1 MRTRRTFH
9 PDRVGR
15 TPARQTPAGR
25 NAAMLS
31 VVADDA
37 AQAELRLDLDEL
49 FREGARRM
57 LVVALEAEVDA
68 YLAAYAALVDEQGHR
83 LVRRN
88 GHAPA
93 RTIAAGVGRV
103 EVVRPRV
110 DDRRVDPATGQR
122 QQFQSMILPRWCRRS
137 PKVAAVLPLLYLH
150 GLSSSDFVPALTE
163 LLGSAAGLSA
173 SVITRLATQWQ
184 AEREAF
190 QRRDLSEVDYVY
202 CWADGIHFSIR
213 LGEQG
218 RLCCLVIV
226 GVRADGRKELVA
238 VADGTR
244 ESTDDWAELL
254 RDLRRR
260 GMGAPVV
267 MVGDGALG
275 LWRALRE
282 VFPATREQRCW
293 VHKVRNVLGALPKSV
308 HAGAR
313 KALNE
318 IILAEDLE
326 HARAAIEAF
335 ARDYGVK
342 WPKAVAKV
350 TGDAET
356 LLTFFDYPAEHW
368 VHLRTTNPIESSF
381 SPVRARTRLTKGPG
395 TRDTGLAMV
404 FKLLQAAQGRWRA
417 VNGPHLVALV
427 RAGAR
432 FQGGKLIGRPKEPP
446 DKEANENVNE
456 VAA

>member
-1 MRTRRTFH
+1 
-9 PDRVGR
+9 
-15 TPARQTPAGR
+15 
-25 NAAMLS
+25 MLS

-57 LVVALEAEVDA
+57 LAVALEAEVDA
-68 YLAAYAALVDEQGHR
+68 YIAAYAEQVDERGHR

-93 RTIAAGVGRV
+93 RTIAAGVGQV
-103 EVVRPRV
+103 EVARPRV

-122 QQFQSMILPRWCRRS
+122 QRFQSMILPRWVRRS

-150 GLSSSDFVPALTE
+150 GLSSSDFVPALEE

-173 SVITRLATQWQ
+173 SVITRLCGQWQ

-202 CWADGIHFSIR
+202 CWADGVHFSIR

-260 GMGAPVV
+260 GMRAPVV

-293 VHKVRNVLGALPKSV
+293 VHVVRNVLGALPKSV

-313 KALNE
+313 RALNE
-318 IILAEDLE
+318 IILAEDRS
-326 HARAAIEAF
+326 HAERAIEVF
-335 ARDYGVK
+335 ASDYATK

-350 TGDAET
+350 TGET
-356 LLTFFDYPAEHW
+356 ERLLCFFDYPAEHW
-368 VHLRTTNPIESSF
+368 VHLRTTNPIESAF
-381 SPVRARTRLTKGPG
+381 SPVRARTRVTKGPG
-395 TRDTGLAMV
+395 TKDTGLAMV
-404 FKLLQAAQGRWRA
+404 FKLLQAAEGHWRA

-432 FQGGKLIGRPKEPP
+432 FEAGKLIERPDQTP
-446 DKEANENVNE
+446 DKEADEDVTK